1 LNLTTSQNNVFAQF
15 FLAYKASNRHADDA
29 VAVAWQGWVHKN
41 LNDGKNNPLEGRYSL
56 QLIYEWS
63 SYRLCVIVIVP
74 LVLSFA
80 LGLWYMIKTGDV
92 VTAWTIALYI
102 VTAAAGEFPGLH
114 ILGGVIM
121 TNF

>member
-1 LNLTTSQNNVFAQF
+1 LNLTTSQNNVLAQF
-15 FLAYKASNRHADDA
+15 FLAYKASNRHADGA
-29 VAVAWQGWVHKN
+29 VAVAWQGWVHRN

-80 LGLWYMIKTGDV
+80 LGLWYMIQTGDV

-102 VTAAAGEFPGLH
+102 VTAAAGEFLMSV
-114 ILGGVIM
+114 LGGVIL
-121 TNF
+121 TFS